1 MIYLYL
7 FLEFFK
13 IGLFTFGGGHAMV
26 PLVREVV
33 LQYGWMT
40 EDSFQS
46 FIGVCESTPGPIAI
60 NMATYIGSLQ
70 GYNEYGPM
78 GALLGSIIATT
89 GVVLPS
95 FIIIILIVTIL
106 HTLTKNVHF
115 NNALK
120 GIKPI
125 VLGLILSPGILFLI
139 EAIGYSKGSG
149 LLNLSGESIIIT
161 LLLSGLYMLYE
172 FKFKKKPNTILIIVI
187 SAVLG
192 IILYLL

>member
-60 NMATYIGSLQ
+60 NMATYIGSVQ
-70 GYNEYGPM
+70 GSVDG
-78 GALLGSIIATT
+78 GWFGGLIGSIVATL

-95 FIIIILIVTIL
+95 FIIIILIVTVL
-106 HTLTKNVHF
+106 NTLTKNIHF

-120 GIKPI
+120 GIKPV
-125 VLGLILSPGILFLI
+125 VLGLILSTGILFAI
-139 EAIGYSKGSG
+139 EAIGYEKSTGVI
-149 LLNLSGESIIIT
+149 NFDATSIIII
-161 LLLSGLYMLYE
+161 LLLSGMYMLYSGI
-172 FKFKKKPNTILIIVI
+172 FKKKPNTILLIIV
-187 SAVLG
+187 SAILG
-192 IILYLL
+192 ILLSFI

>member
-40 EDSFQS
+40 EDAFQS

-60 NMATYIGSLQ
+60 NMATYIGSMQ
-70 GYNEYGPM
+70 GSEYGWF
-78 GALLGSIIATT
+78 GGLIGSMVATL

-95 FIIIILIVTIL
+95 FIIIILIVTVL
-106 HTLTKNVHF
+106 NSLTKNIHF

-120 GIKPI
+120 GIKPV
-125 VLGLILSPGILFLI
+125 VLGLILSTGLLFAI
-139 EAIGYSKGSG
+139 EAIGYDKSTSVFSFD
-149 LLNLSGESIIIT
+149 LRSTIIIV
-161 LLLSGLYMLYE
+161 LLSGMYILYNLI
-172 FKFKKKPNTILIIVI
+172 FKKKPNTILLIVV
-187 SAVLG
+187 SAILG
-192 IILYLL
+192 IILSLF